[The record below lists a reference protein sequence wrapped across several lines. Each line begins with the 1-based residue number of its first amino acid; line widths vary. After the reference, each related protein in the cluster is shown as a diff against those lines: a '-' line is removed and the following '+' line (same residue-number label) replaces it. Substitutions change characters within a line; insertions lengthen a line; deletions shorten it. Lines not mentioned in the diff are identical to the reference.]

1 MPRSTGKSKPLPLF
15 RILLLLALL
24 SGADA
29 LAQTAALGLGAHEF
43 SVARQT
49 GSGFQ
54 LFEKGFGSR
63 CGVDALGGEP
73 PQTFSIVSSFE
84 NGFGDSVCEHRL
96 FQGKVLQNGW
106 RLRTFQAF
114 KRCEQ
119 LEGATWVPIA
129 EFDACPEINVMAPTL
144 GQASLSTIVSVRVK
158 GSGALLRKARRA
170 VITYRYEIEGPQDT
184 SPWIAAQ

>member
-1 MPRSTGKSKPLPLF
+1 MSLL
-15 RILLLLALL
+15 RILAFLALL
-24 SGADA
+24 SCGSAF
-29 LAQTAALGLGAHEF
+29 AQTTVLGLGAHEF

-63 CGVDALGGEP
+63 CGVDALGGEA

-106 RLRTFQAF
+106 RMRAFQAF

-119 LEGATWVPIA
+119 LEGAVWVPIA
-129 EFDACPEINVMAPTL
+129 EFDGCPEISVMPPTL
-144 GQASLSTIVSVRVK
+144 GQSSLSTIVSVRVK
-158 GSGALLRKARRA
+158 GSGALIRKARRA

-184 SPWIAAQ
+184 SPWVAAQ

>member
-1 MPRSTGKSKPLPLF
+1 MTHLLPRWFLSC
-15 RILLLLALL
+15 LLLLA
-24 SGADA
+24 GGVAC
-29 LAQTAALGLGAHEF
+29 AQSVIGFGAHEF

-63 CGVDALGGEP
+63 CGIDQLGGEP
-73 PQTFSIVSSFE
+73 SQTFSVVSSFE
-84 NGFGDSVCEHRL
+84 NGFGDSLCEHRL

-106 RLRTFQAF
+106 RLRAFQAF

-119 LEGATWVPIA
+119 LEGATWVPILEA
-129 EFDACPEINVMAPTL
+129 EGCPEMSFMSPAAGAP
-144 GQASLSTIVSVRVK
+144 SLSTIVSVRVK
-158 GSGALLRKARRA
+158 GSGAFVRKARRA

-184 SPWIAAQ
+184 SPWLAAP

>member
-1 MPRSTGKSKPLPLF
+1 MSLL
-15 RILLLLALL
+15 RILTLFALL
-24 SGADA
+24 SGGNAF
-29 LAQTAALGLGAHEF
+29 AQTTVLGLGAHEF

-106 RLRTFQAF
+106 RMRAFQAF

-119 LEGATWVPIA
+119 LEGAVWVPIA
-129 EFDACPEINVMAPTL
+129 EFDGCPEISVMPPTL
-144 GQASLSTIVSVRVK
+144 GQSSLSTIVSVRVK
-158 GSGALLRKARRA
+158 GSGALIRKARRA
-170 VITYRYEIEGPQDT
+170 YIN
-184 SPWIAAQ
+184 

>member
-1 MPRSTGKSKPLPLF
+1 MSLV
-15 RILLLLALL
+15 RILISFALL
-24 SGADA
+24 SCGSAF
-29 LAQTAALGLGAHEF
+29 AQTTVLGLGAHEF

-106 RLRTFQAF
+106 RMRAFQAF

-119 LEGATWVPIA
+119 LEGAVWAPIA
-129 EFDACPEINVMAPTL
+129 EFDGCPEISVMPPTL
-144 GQASLSTIVSVRVK
+144 GQSSLSTIVSVRVK
-158 GSGALLRKARRA
+158 GSGALIRKARRA

-184 SPWIAAQ
+184 SPWVAAQ

>member
-1 MPRSTGKSKPLPLF
+1 MRFFLSM
-15 RILLLLALL
+15 LALL
-24 SGADA
+24 CSGPA
-29 LAQTAALGLGAHEF
+29 LAQTTVLGLGAHEF
-43 SVARQT
+43 SIARQT

-54 LFEKGFGSR
+54 MFEKGFGSR

-73 PQTFSIVSSFE
+73 PQTFSVVSSFE

-106 RLRTFQAF
+106 RLRAFQAF

-119 LEGATWVPIA
+119 LEGATWVGIA
-129 EFDACPEINVMAPTL
+129 EFDGCPEIGVMAPTL
-144 GQASLSTIVSVRVK
+144 GQSSLSTIVSVRVK
-158 GSGALLRKARRA
+158 GAGAFVRKARRA

-184 SPWIAAQ
+184 SPWVAAQ

>member
-1 MPRSTGKSKPLPLF
+1 MTVLPL
-15 RILLLLALL
+15 RWLLLCLLLAAG
-24 SGADA
+24 GAVH
-29 LAQTAALGLGAHEF
+29 AQTSVIPFGAHEF
-43 SVARQT
+43 AVARQT

-63 CGVDALGGEP
+63 CGIEQLGGEP
-73 PQTFSIVSSFE
+73 PQTFSVVSSFE

-119 LEGATWVPIA
+119 LEGAVWVAIG
-129 EFDACPEINVMAPTL
+129 EFEGCPEISIMSPVANAS
-144 GQASLSTIVSVRVK
+144 SLSTIVSVRVK
-158 GSGALLRKARRA
+158 GSGAFVRKARRA

-184 SPWIAAQ
+184 SPWVAAQ

>member
-1 MPRSTGKSKPLPLF
+1 MSLL
-15 RILLLLALL
+15 RILTLFALL
-24 SGADA
+24 SGGNAF
-29 LAQTAALGLGAHEF
+29 AQTTVLGLGAHEF

-73 PQTFSIVSSFE
+73 PQPFSIVSRFE

-106 RLRTFQAF
+106 RMRGFQAF

-119 LEGATWVPIA
+119 LEGAVWVPIA
-129 EFDACPEINVMAPTL
+129 EFDGCPEISVMPPTL
-144 GQASLSTIVSVRVK
+144 GQSSLSTIVSVRVK
-158 GSGALLRKARRA
+158 GSGALIRKARRA

-184 SPWIAAQ
+184 SPWVAAQ

>member
-1 MPRSTGKSKPLPLF
+1 MPLPIW
-15 RILLLLALL
+15 RTLLLVVLL
-24 SGADA
+24 SGGDA
-29 LAQTAALGLGAHEF
+29 LAQTTVLGLGAHEF
-43 SVARQT
+43 AVARQT

-73 PQTFSIVSSFE
+73 SQTFSVVSSFE

-96 FQGKVLQNGW
+96 FQGKVLQNGF

-119 LEGATWVPIA
+119 LEGTVWVPIA
-129 EFDACPEINVMAPTL
+129 EFDGCPEISVMSPTL
-144 GQASLSTIVSVRVK
+144 GQSSMSTIVSVRVK

-184 SPWIAAQ
+184 SPWVAAQ

>member
-1 MPRSTGKSKPLPLF
+1 
-15 RILLLLALL
+15 LLLALL
-24 SGADA
+24 SGGNA
-29 LAQTAALGLGAHEF
+29 LAQTAVLGLGAHEF
-43 SVARQT
+43 TVARQT

-73 PQTFSIVSSFE
+73 PQTFSVVSSFE

-119 LEGATWVPIA
+119 LEGTVWVTIA
-129 EFDACPEINVMAPTL
+129 EFDGCPEISVMPPIP
-144 GQASLSTIVSVRVK
+144 GQSSLSTIVSVRVK
-158 GSGALLRKARRA
+158 GSGAFVRKARRA
-170 VITYRYEIEGPQDT
+170 VITYRYEIEGQQDT
-184 SPWIAAQ
+184 SPWVATQ

>member
-1 MPRSTGKSKPLPLF
+1 MSLL
-15 RILLLLALL
+15 RILTLFVLLA
-24 SGADA
+24 GGNA
-29 LAQTAALGLGAHEF
+29 LAQTTVLGLGAHEF

-106 RLRTFQAF
+106 RMRGFQAF

-119 LEGATWVPIA
+119 LEGAVWVPIA
-129 EFDACPEINVMAPTL
+129 EFDGCPEISVMPPTL
-144 GQASLSTIVSVRVK
+144 GQSSLSTIVSVRVK
-158 GSGALLRKARRA
+158 GSGALIRKARRA

-184 SPWIAAQ
+184 SPWVAAQ

>member
-1 MPRSTGKSKPLPLF
+1 MSLL
-15 RILLLLALL
+15 RILTLFVLL
-24 SGADA
+24 SGGNA
-29 LAQTAALGLGAHEF
+29 LAQTTVLGLGAHEF

-106 RLRTFQAF
+106 RMRGFQAF

-119 LEGATWVPIA
+119 LEGAVWVPIA
-129 EFDACPEINVMAPTL
+129 EFDGCPEISVMPPTL
-144 GQASLSTIVSVRVK
+144 GQSSLSTIVSVRVK
-158 GSGALLRKARRA
+158 GSGALIRKARRA

-184 SPWIAAQ
+184 SPWVAAQ

>member
-1 MPRSTGKSKPLPLF
+1 VF
-15 RILLLLALL
+15 LLALFF
-24 SGADA
+24 GADA
-29 LAQTAALGLGAHEF
+29 LAQTSVLGLGAHEF
-43 SVARQT
+43 NIARQT
-49 GSGFQ
+49 GAGFQ

-73 PQTFSIVSSFE
+73 PQTFSVVSSFE

-96 FQGKVLQNGW
+96 FQGKVLQNNW

-119 LEGATWVPIA
+119 LEGPNWVPIN
-129 EFDACPEINVMAPTL
+129 EFDGCPEIGVMAPTL
-144 GQASLSTIVSVRVK
+144 GQSSLSTIVSVRVK
-158 GSGALLRKARRA
+158 GSGAFVRKARRA

-184 SPWIAAQ
+184 SPWVAAQ

>member
-1 MPRSTGKSKPLPLF
+1 MDLKRAIS
-15 RILLLLALL
+15 LALFL
-24 SGADA
+24 SLFAGGTA
-29 LAQTAALGLGAHEF
+29 LAQLSVLGLGAPELA
-43 SVARQT
+43 VARQT

-63 CGVDALGGEP
+63 CGVDQLGGEP
-73 PQTFSIVSSFE
+73 PQTFSVVSSFE

-106 RLRTFQAF
+106 RLRAFQAL

-119 LEGATWVPIA
+119 LEGTVWVPLA
-129 EFDACPEINVMAPTL
+129 EFDGCPEINVMPPMA
-144 GQASLSTIVSVRVK
+144 GQPALSTIAQVRVK
-158 GSGALLRKARRA
+158 GSGAFIRKARRA

-184 SPWIAAQ
+184 SPWVAAQ

>member
-1 MPRSTGKSKPLPLF
+1 LCPWRTLF
-15 RILLLLALL
+15 LLALL
-24 SGADA
+24 SGGGA
-29 LAQTAALGLGAHEF
+29 LAQTSVLGLGAHEF

-73 PQTFSIVSSFE
+73 SQTFSVVSSFE

-119 LEGATWVPIA
+119 LEGAVWVPIA
-129 EFDACPEINVMAPTL
+129 EFDGCPEISVMPPTA
-144 GQASLSTIVSVRVK
+144 GQSSLSTIVSVRVK
-158 GSGALLRKARRA
+158 GSGAFIRKARRA

-184 SPWIAAQ
+184 SPWVAAQ

>member
-1 MPRSTGKSKPLPLF
+1 MSLW

-24 SGADA
+24 SGGGAV
-29 LAQTAALGLGAHEF
+29 AQTAVLGLGAHEF
-43 SVARQT
+43 AVARQT

-73 PQTFSIVSSFE
+73 PQTFSVVSSFE

-119 LEGATWVPIA
+119 LEGAVWIGIA
-129 EFDACPEINVMAPTL
+129 EFDGCPEISVMPPIA
-144 GQASLSTIVSVRVK
+144 GQPSLSTITSVRVK
-158 GSGALLRKARRA
+158 GSGAFIRKARRA

-184 SPWIAAQ
+184 SPWVAAQ

>member
-1 MPRSTGKSKPLPLF
+1 MSLL
-15 RILLLLALL
+15 RILTLFVLLA
-24 SGADA
+24 GGNA
-29 LAQTAALGLGAHEF
+29 LAQTTVLGLGAHEF

-106 RLRTFQAF
+106 RMRGFKAF

-119 LEGATWVPIA
+119 LEGAVWFPIA
-129 EFDACPEINVMAPTL
+129 EFDGCPEISVMPPTL
-144 GQASLSTIVSVRVK
+144 GQSSLSTIVSVRVK
-158 GSGALLRKARRA
+158 GSGALIRKARRA
-170 VITYRYEIEGPQDT
+170 VITYRYEIEGPPDT
-184 SPWIAAQ
+184 SPWVAAQ

>member
-1 MPRSTGKSKPLPLF
+1 MSIWRTLF
-15 RILLLLALL
+15 LLALL
-24 SGADA
+24 SGGDV
-29 LAQTAALGLGAHEF
+29 LAQSTVLGLGAHEF
-43 SVARQT
+43 AVARQT

-73 PQTFSIVSSFE
+73 PQTFSVVSSFE

-119 LEGATWVPIA
+119 LEGAVWAPIA
-129 EFDACPEINVMAPTL
+129 EFNGCPEISVMAPTL
-144 GQASLSTIVSVRVK
+144 GQSSLSTIVSARVK
-158 GSGALLRKARRA
+158 GSGAFIRKARRA

-184 SPWIAAQ
+184 SPWVAAQ